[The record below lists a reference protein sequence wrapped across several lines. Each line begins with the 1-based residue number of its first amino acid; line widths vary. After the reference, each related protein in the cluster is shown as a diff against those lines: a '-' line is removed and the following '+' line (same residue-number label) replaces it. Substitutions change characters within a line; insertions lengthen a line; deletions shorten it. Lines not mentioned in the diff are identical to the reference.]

1 MSTERMEHLSR
12 RERQIMDVV
21 YERGSATA
29 HEVQETLEDAP
40 SYSSVRTLLGILVDK
55 GHLKRVKDETK
66 YRYEPVFARSLVAKT
81 ELNRVLRTFFKG
93 SVETAVLTLV
103 SESEANLTPDELT
116 RIETMIQKAKES
128 GR

>member
-1 MSTERMEHLSR
+1 MNTDRMEHMSR

-29 HEVQETLEDAP
+29 HDVQEALDDAP

-55 GHLKRVKDETK
+55 GHLKRIKDETK
-66 YRYEPVFARSLVAKT
+66 YRYEPVYARSQVAKT

-93 SVETAVLTLV
+93 SVETAVLTLI
-103 SESEANLTPDELT
+103 SESESNLTPDELA
-116 RIETMIQKAKES
+116 RIELMIQKAKES